1 MLTRICIKNFKGIK
15 DTTVNCET
23 DYNVFI
29 GENNVGK
36 TTIFEAI
43 HLWKRCYDLNVKKK
57 NDGFYASA
65 KNILFK
71 NLETIRVT
79 HDRDIF
85 SLDLPKNELECNIT
99 LTFKIDN
106 DSFDLGFIISKPTS
120 IDDAYLQINYAD
132 GNEFTRFATKIAS
145 LPNHNVSN
153 VISINESRPVAN
165 IIANEPKMTT
175 AEIKDKIA
183 KGKSHEVLRNKIL
196 SNEVKIADHIEAIT
210 GERPNFW
217 STDKKAYIEMKVND
231 KDILSFGSGFIQLV
245 ELFSSIEYSDS
256 LIKILLIDEPDAHI
270 HVKTQRLLVS
280 RLQSLIG
287 YQLFIISHNERFVNE
302 TQDTKLFHIKN
313 LNDNGNVISH
323 IDPIIRPLLIEG
335 LTGIVNELDEW
346 RTAQKVILV
355 EGSTDESMLNR
366 LLEKYHNATG
376 IALPTLKFYK
386 LRGIDYLYAKLEVLT
401 RAMEDVIPGKK
412 WLLIRDTDCYP
423 ISKIPGQKNLF
434 KNPISR
440 NIDFEIH
447 YQNGYGIE
455 STYMTDPNTL
465 ANILHHHYLIIP
477 TNDIK
482 TAIQSTNVQFETEVK
497 DPSNRIYKELKEQH
511 FDRQL
516 SERRR
521 IYNGVTFADVLNE
534 ITSANIQYIMTKEI
548 SKWYYEEIHNK
559 LLAINPAIAVAALS
573 PEDVENLYLDN
584 ILSIND
590 IYQCH
595 LNLINEIKRL

>member
-85 SLDLPKNELECNIT
+85 PLDLPKNELECNIT

-280 RLQSLIG
+280 RLQSLTG

-366 LLEKYHNATG
+366 LLEKYHNVTG

-423 ISKIPGQKNLF
+423 VSKIPDQKNLF

-455 STYMTDPNTL
+455 STYMTDPNIL
-465 ANILHHHYLIIP
+465 ANILNHHYPTIP

-482 TAIQSTNVQFETEVK
+482 TVIQTTNVQFEADVK

-559 LLAINPAIAVAALS
+559 LLVINPAIAVAALS

>member
-85 SLDLPKNELECNIT
+85 PLDLPKNELECNIT

-280 RLQSLIG
+280 RLQSLTG

-366 LLEKYHNATG
+366 LLEKYHNVTG

-423 ISKIPGQKNLF
+423 VSKIPDQKNLF

-455 STYMTDPNTL
+455 STYMTDSNIL
-465 ANILHHHYLIIP
+465 ANILHHHYPTIP

-482 TAIQSTNVQFETEVK
+482 TVIQTTNVQFEADVK

-559 LLAINPAIAVAALS
+559 LLVINPAIAVAALS